1 MDVITS
7 LVANPEP
14 PEAVDPGE
22 GSFTDPSMATEAFL
36 GLDATS
42 SDPCCDAS
50 LAQSHPTASEVVAL
64 VRMQL
69 ERTLAWSTSGSLD
82 RSDGIYHLL
91 EHHAVVDICRRV
103 PDRERDAVPVD
114 HNMALRARFAAI
126 RWIRAG
132 LGPPPGAGTLAE
144 SSDARD
150 QSIWSAVPNRSRRA
164 RCRPSQTPAS
174 CQSRSRRQHVTPL
187 PHPISWGNISQ
198 GMPLLRTKTMPVR
211 AARSGTRGRPPFGF
225 GGSGGNNG
233 SMISHSSSLTSG
245 FFMPLT
251 IAQPFSM
258 V

>member
-69 ERTLAWSTSGSLD
+69 DLTLAWSTSGSLD

-132 LGPPPGAGTLAE
+132 LGPPLERAHLLSPAMPETSLSGRPCPIDPEGHGAGLPRLQPLASLEAVANTSHRFHTPFPGATSPRECRFSG
-144 SSDARD
+144 RK
-150 QSIWSAVPNRSRRA
+150 
-164 RCRPSQTPAS
+164 RCRSEPPGREPGVVRPSVS
-174 CQSRSRRQHVTPL
+174 
-187 PHPISWGNISQ
+187 
-198 GMPLLRTKTMPVR
+198 
-211 AARSGTRGRPPFGF
+211 AALAATTAR
-225 GGSGGNNG
+225 
-233 SMISHSSSLTSG
+233 
-245 FFMPLT
+245 
-251 IAQPFSM
+251 
-258 V
+258 